1 MLFDLI
7 KMYVAKSMTKILQC
21 KEWYVLENWYWIIY
35 TPHESFLSGAKTY
48 YFKFHQGHTY
58 RGAYAPT
65 PWFNSSGDAPNA
77 PRLNASL
84 DPYLFILIFEICPY
98 L

>member
-7 KMYVAKSMTKILQC
+7 KMYVAKSMTKNIIMQRAVRFRKLILNNL
-21 KEWYVLENWYWIIY
+21 Y
-35 TPHESFLSGAKTY
+35 PPMRAFLSGAKTY

-65 PWFNSSGDAPNA
+65 P
-77 PRLNASL
+77 
-84 DPYLFILIFEICPY
+84 
-98 L
+98 